1 MLSLVIP
8 IKSNP
13 NISFFTARYTID
25 PPTHSVKTN
34 VWFCVAQD
42 EESIQLWHDLSFFEI
57 LHLTHQQ
64 DRNVDSVL
72 LTL

>member
-34 VWFCVAQD
+34 VRFCVAQD
-42 EESIQLWHDLSFFEI
+42 EESIQLWHDLSFF
-57 LHLTHQQ
+57 
-64 DRNVDSVL
+64 
-72 LTL
+72 